1 MRRKT
6 AKTSK
11 TEVKNYSVKLVMPHG
26 SIIETSN
33 QYTIDNYYKSRHSS
47 IHPKHKSKNLYRNE
61 HQ

>member
-6 AKTSK
+6 AKNIK

-33 QYTIDNYYKSRHSS
+33 QYTIDNYYK
-47 IHPKHKSKNLYRNE
+47 K
-61 HQ
+61 